1 MANLLDEMW
10 ASQIQKVDHL
20 VAKLVQVI
28 LMEKEMVSR
37 LWMAER
43 MDLLIVTVLT
53 SWMAERMDL
62 MRLMAV
68 VKGFHWVLAFGFQWA
83 LG

>member
-1 MANLLDEMW
+1 MANSLVEMW

-43 MDLLIVTVLT
+43 MDLLIVMVLT
-53 SWMAERMDL
+53 RWMAERMDL
-62 MRLMAV
+62 MRLMAL
-68 VKGFHWVLAFGFQWA
+68 VKGFRWVLA
-83 LG
+83 